1 MVKKNVLVAMSGG
14 VDSSVTAA
22 LLQETGCEIRGV
34 YLIPWHASSIGF
46 SNVGDPQEALASAQ
60 QAADRLGIILDVLEL
75 QTEFYNRVVEYFISG
90 YRMGKT
96 PNPCFI
102 CNKVF
107 KWNEF
112 IKHADR
118 IGYDAVAT
126 GHYASITKTDDGMAH
141 LYQAKDFSKD
151 QSYVLSCLDQSVLQR
166 ALLPLGGYTK
176 SEVRQIAE
184 KHGFTSAH
192 RSDSQDLCFL
202 LNNEHKLF
210 ISHMLGEA
218 SGKSGPIVNP
228 DGEVIGTHEGLEN
241 YTAGQRKG
249 IRIAAAEPY
258 YVLSKNIPENML
270 IVGPKAAKSGQGLQA
285 KSIHWI
291 QNKAPA
297 SEFEA
302 AVKIRYH
309 SKTLNALIIVL
320 DDDRI
325 NITFHESVYGITPG
339 QFAVIYRNGEVLGA
353 AEIDKEMDLTA

>member
-1 MVKKNVLVAMSGG
+1 
-14 VDSSVTAA
+14 
-22 LLQETGCEIRGV
+22 
-34 YLIPWHASSIGF
+34 
-46 SNVGDPQEALASAQ
+46 
-60 QAADRLGIILDVLEL
+60 
-75 QTEFYNRVVEYFISG
+75 
-90 YRMGKT
+90 
-96 PNPCFI
+96 
-102 CNKVF
+102 
-107 KWNEF
+107 
-112 IKHADR
+112 
-118 IGYDAVAT
+118 
-126 GHYASITKTDDGMAH
+126 
-141 LYQAKDFSKD
+141 
-151 QSYVLSCLDQSVLQR
+151 
-166 ALLPLGGYTK
+166 
-176 SEVRQIAE
+176 
-184 KHGFTSAH
+184 
-192 RSDSQDLCFL
+192 
-202 LNNEHKLF
+202 
-210 ISHMLGEA
+210 MLGEA